1 MDKNC
6 KNSIRYNIIFRYRE
20 IKQQNLQRTT
30 SKFMPDISQHFY
42 LDYANINNLHERKG
56 VKNESK
62 RVTAFPNNVIEYNSN
77 YNFKLIE

>member
-1 MDKNC
+1 
-6 KNSIRYNIIFRYRE
+6 
-20 IKQQNLQRTT
+20 
-30 SKFMPDISQHFY
+30 MPDISQRFY

-62 RVTAFPNNVIEYNSN
+62 RVTSFPNNVLEYNSN

>member
-1 MDKNC
+1 
-6 KNSIRYNIIFRYRE
+6 
-20 IKQQNLQRTT
+20 
-30 SKFMPDISQHFY
+30 MPDISQRFY

-77 YNFKLIE
+77 YNFRLIE